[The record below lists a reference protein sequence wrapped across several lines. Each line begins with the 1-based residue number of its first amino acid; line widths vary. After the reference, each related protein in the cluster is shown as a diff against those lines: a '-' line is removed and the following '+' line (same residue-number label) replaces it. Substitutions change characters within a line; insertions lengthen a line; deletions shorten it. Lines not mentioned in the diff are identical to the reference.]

1 MISSLRFYGRW
12 ETFLEDNRSGFGSN
26 LTDNDVFY
34 LILQKGIV
42 ILPSALC
49 IIQNIHYLGWLET
62 PGKNSSNSTLTSQA
76 PLRAQSG
83 FCFHSLA
90 DRHCYSFISFE
101 RGLFFVRLRHGSRAQ
116 LFNYISEDYVATSDC
131 CCYCYWSGG
140 SLSSHEELLLSVAR
154 ERTVLF
160 WMWCERRTF
169 FPFHAFQLNTDRQHG
184 LLSFISHN

>member
-131 CCYCYWSGG
+131 CRCCYWSGG

-160 WMWCERRTF
+160 LDVVWTENF
-169 FPFHAFQLNTDRQHG
+169 FPLPCFSIEHRPTTRA
-184 LLSFISHN
+184 SFIYFA